1 MAKRS
6 RRAKRTRQR
15 HKPRKQLTARKQK
28 KSSGSKSTE
37 KPDMTQTIPKKIH
50 QVYGMFDDGVPIKD
64 ISVFDENAK
73 KTKAFCKKQKIPYE
87 MWGFHKA
94 NQLIEKLE
102 NAETGKPNS
111 IPFLKTWKDKRFKT
125 QPILRADFIRYCILY
140 EHGGIYVDCDIHP
153 IKPLA
158 RLFQKPYFFV
168 TWPND
173 KRKRP
178 YNAILGTYKHNPLYR
193 DILRECC
200 RSFKE
205 KKTRTIYKTWKGR
218 FVFQTTGHFMLK
230 RVLKSY
236 KEPNI
241 EQDVL
246 LIYGKGR
253 TKPIGSKAKALFEDA
268 NASVWYS
275 GEKNSPP
282 GDKPDEL

>member
-1 MAKRS
+1 MVVRTKRARRKRHPKKTHKAKKNS
-6 RRAKRTRQR
+6 PPDDNPDSPLHQT
-15 HKPRKQLTARKQK
+15 K
-28 KSSGSKSTE
+28 KNSPPE
-37 KPDMTQTIPKKIH
+37 KPDMTQTIPRKIH

-87 MWGFHKA
+87 MWGFQKA
-94 NQLIEKLE
+94 NKLIEKLE
-102 NAETGKPNS
+102 NAETGKPIP
-111 IPFLKTWKDKRFKT
+111 IPFSKTWKDKRFKT

-153 IKPLA
+153 IKPLT

-173 KRKRP
+173 KQKRP

-205 KKTRTIYKTWKGR
+205 KKNQKIYETWKGR

-230 RVLKSY
+230 RVLKSC
-236 KEPNI
+236 KEPTI
-241 EQDVL
+241 EKDVL

-253 TKPIGSKAKALFEDA
+253 TEPIGSKAKALFEDA

-275 GEKNSPP
+275 GEK
-282 GDKPDEL
+282 